1 VINPLL
7 EERMQMAQ
15 DVSSMVLSLRKKVNI
30 KVRQPL
36 SRIMIPYSSEPIREQ
51 LLLVRDLILSEVNVK
66 ELDFVADT
74 SGLVTKRVKANF
86 KLLGARLGKRMKI
99 VNEELLKLEQDQIQ
113 LLELEG
119 FLELVIDNEAVVIN
133 LNEVEVISE
142 DIPGWQVANQG
153 ELTVALDVTITET
166 LQEEGNARE
175 LVNRIQKMRKDLG
188 YNVTDRIDVFIEKSE
203 TINLSVINFKN
214 YICAEILAES
224 LELVDSLTGAETLTV
239 NDLPVKVIIKQKK

>member
-1 VINPLL
+1 MKHPLFIKL
-7 EERMQMAQ
+7 AALAA
-15 DVSSMVLSLRKKVNI
+15 VVL
-30 KVRQPL
+30 
-36 SRIMIPYSSEPIREQ
+36 

-66 ELDFVADT
+66 ELDFVTDT

-224 LELVDSLTGAETLTV
+224 LELVDSLSGAETLTV

>member
-1 VINPLL
+1 
-7 EERMQMAQ
+7 M
-15 DVSSMVLSLRKKVNI
+15 
-30 KVRQPL
+30 
-36 SRIMIPYSSEPIREQ
+36 
-51 LLLVRDLILSEVNVK
+51 
-66 ELDFVADT
+66 
-74 SGLVTKRVKANF
+74 
-86 KLLGARLGKRMKI
+86 
-99 VNEELLKLEQDQIQ
+99 LKLEQDQIQ

-224 LELVDSLTGAETLTV
+224 LELIDSLSGAETLTV